1 MRSESSGRN
10 VRCCRVASSSLRR
23 LDRPSSAGLSVLVLL
38 SRVREDWP
46 VLRVSRLACARL
58 SRRLSSR
65 TSSIMRLSSSP
76 SSSALSPPEGS
87 VGNTDSPCVYL
98 VAISAFSSVA
108 LSRSGCALRTMSS
121 RVVTVA
127 FGRVSRTSVRQDGQ
141 VNRGEVRER
150 RDPCAENHS
159 FTQDPQNVWRQS
171 RRVRG

>member
-1 MRSESSGRN
+1 MWSESSGRN
-10 VRCCRVASSSLRR
+10 VRCCRVVSSSLRR
-23 LDRPSSAGLSVLVLL
+23 LDRPSSAGLSVWVLL
-38 SRVREDWP
+38 SRVR
-46 VLRVSRLACARL
+46 RASRLACARL

-65 TSSIMRLSSSP
+65 TSSIRCLSSSP

-87 VGNTDSPCVYL
+87 VGNTDSPYVYL
-98 VAISAFSSVA
+98 VAISAFSSAA

-141 VNRGEVRER
+141 VNRGEARER

-171 RRVRG
+171 RRVRGW